1 MQNRQI
7 DKIKIDKGVL
17 NVKKKFKVFGT
28 MVDRKEA
35 EQKIKNEIIGDIVG
49 GNNDYYL
56 DQILTCGWTA
66 MHKWGDKEI
75 QDFLDELEIENQWE
89 WRD

>member
-7 DKIKIDKGVL
+7 DKIEIKKEVNNMD
-17 NVKKKFKVFGT
+17 KKFKVFGKL
-28 MVDRKEA
+28 VDREEA

-49 GNNDYYL
+49 SSNDCYL

-66 MHKWGDKEI
+66 MYKWSDKEI
-75 QDFLDELEIENQWE
+75 QDSLDELEIENQWD
-89 WRD
+89 WKD